1 MRHAWVFVLCL
12 YGCTHGAAP
21 DTPHYFSCIPEPAND
36 PLPDDNS
43 AGPDGHARID
53 PRIDPRIYPHIYHCV
68 RLDPA
73 LIYSGPADGS
83 FWGDRFYGPG
93 AMPGYGGIMDP
104 LFMP

>member
-21 DTPHYFSCIPEPAND
+21 DTPHYFSCIPEPANA
-36 PLPDDNS
+36 PLPES
-43 AGPDGHARID
+43 HHARID
-53 PRIDPRIYPHIYHCV
+53 PGIYPHIYHCV

-73 LIYSGPADGS
+73 LIYSGLADGA
-83 FWGDRFYGPG
+83 FWEDRFYGPD
-93 AMPGYGGIMDP
+93 ALPGYGGMLDP

>member
-1 MRHAWVFVLCL
+1 M
-12 YGCTHGAAP
+12 P
-21 DTPHYFSCIPEPAND
+21 P
-36 PLPDDNS
+36 PDDNS
-43 AGPDGHARID
+43 AGPDGHA
-53 PRIDPRIYPHIYHCV
+53 RIYPHIYHCV

-93 AMPGYGGIMDP
+93 AMPRYGGIMDP